1 MKPILY
7 DIVDTHVY
15 IQTNCFQHQLNVV
28 LHEHFSVDQIEV
40 RELLSG
46 QRTIPDGALVLVRL
60 KLRTFANNLSSLA
73 PILKKTRLFVYE
85 QDTWENFLVDSPYYG
100 SYKKICDALPVISF
114 LNMSH
119 WWSDLVKSV
128 NMPSNFVQVWM
139 LPQYCTEP
147 TPWSQ
152 RRHDVVFCGTMYP
165 HRVAFF
171 DKLRAAGVDVE
182 IVPSGKDYRS
192 YLDLLSS
199 SKIAIRSE
207 MINWKIDIGIGTGAF
222 TVNYPNAQWQR
233 DIECAARGCVSMREL
248 DNEAGLWDIDEI
260 PSIIPFRDLESAAT
274 NVRNVLS
281 AQPEKMD
288 ELINR
293 SVSVVK
299 NRRGWQTVPD
309 VIKRLM

>member
-1 MKPILY
+1 MKQTLY
-7 DIVDTHVY
+7 DIVDTRVY
-15 IQTNCFQHQLNVV
+15 IQTNCFQHQLNVI
-28 LHEHFSVDQIEV
+28 LHENFDVTQIEI

-46 QRTIPDGALVLVRL
+46 QRTIPAGALVLVRL
-60 KLRTFANNLSSLA
+60 KLRTFANNLLSLE
-73 PILKKTRLFVYE
+73 PILKNTKLFVYE
-85 QDTWENFLVDSPYYG
+85 QDTWENFLVDSPYFG
-100 SYKKICDALPVISF
+100 SYKKICNTLPVISF

-119 WWSDLVKSV
+119 WWSDMVKSV
-128 NMPSNFVQVWM
+128 DMPSNFVQVWM
-139 LPQYCTEP
+139 LPRYCTEP

-152 RRHDVVFCGTMYP
+152 RTHDVVFCGTMYP

-171 DKLRAAGVDVE
+171 DKLKAVGVNVE
-182 IVPSGKDYRS
+182 IVPSGKDYMS
-192 YLDLLSS
+192 YLNLLSS

-207 MINWKIDIGIGTGAF
+207 MINWKIDIGTGPF

-260 PSIIPFRDLESAAT
+260 PSIMPFRDLESAAT
-274 NVRNVLS
+274 NIRNVLAS
-281 AQPEKMD
+281 DQEKMN
-288 ELINR
+288 ELSKQ

-299 NRRGWQTVPD
+299 NRRGWQTVAD